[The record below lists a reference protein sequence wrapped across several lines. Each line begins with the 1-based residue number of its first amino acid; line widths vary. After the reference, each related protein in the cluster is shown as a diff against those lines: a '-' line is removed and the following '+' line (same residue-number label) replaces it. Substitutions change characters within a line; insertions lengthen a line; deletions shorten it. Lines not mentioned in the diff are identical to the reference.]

1 MVKKMRSETA
11 AQITRDLD
19 RDYETVLDLI
29 HEAQETSGTIGAFEL
44 SEVWRP
50 TRST

>member
-1 MVKKMRSETA
+1 MVKQMRSETA
-11 AQITRDLD
+11 TQITCDFD
-19 RDYETVLDLI
+19 RDYETVLGLI
-29 HEAQETSGTIGAFEL
+29 HEVQETSGTIGAFEL